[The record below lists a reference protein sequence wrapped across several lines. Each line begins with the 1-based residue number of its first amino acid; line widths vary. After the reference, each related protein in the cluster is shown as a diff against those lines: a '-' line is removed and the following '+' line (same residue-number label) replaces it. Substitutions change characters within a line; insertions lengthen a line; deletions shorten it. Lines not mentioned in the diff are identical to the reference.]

1 MDFGLMAAAGTAGT
15 TRQHPDEPPGGG
27 DTHGSGHPKQERS
40 AAAPSKVPSFLWR
53 SADSVPGKATML
65 SFSSSKSEEI
75 PFLSSAPAGEDSS
88 KTICFPLFESHQ
100 KRGPHSGAASSA
112 YAIGGLNESLRGGS
126 ARISGPFTPSQW
138 MELEHQALIYK
149 HMVANVP
156 IPSNLLIPLMKS
168 LNPYAFS
175 GLSPGS
181 YAPNWGWGAFHLG
194 LSANTDPEPGRC
206 RRTDGKK
213 WRCSRDAVPDQKYC
227 ERHIN
232 RGRHRSR
239 KPVEGQTGHA
249 VSGSTTS
256 KVSPIASSSASAAS
270 VISCDATSN
279 TFGAMKHHFNNTK
292 PSPANPS
299 THHLMNNRTQGHNPY
314 KESSQELGFGFPSS
328 DSVLNPLQRRP
339 FVNSHNSDTLLDFN
353 AHEQHLVHHFI
364 DGWTKEQSTCAP
376 ASWPTELKSDWT
388 QLSMSIPMASS
399 DFSSSSTSPRQE
411 KPTISPL
418 RLSRELEPFQM
429 GLGVSN
435 NGIADPIQK
444 PSTWIPVT
452 WGNSMGGPLG
462 EALNNT
468 YGSAGAGKTS
478 PNLNL
483 TTEMWSSSPYMGS
496 SPTGVLQKSSF
507 VSLSNSS
514 TASSPQDDN
523 KKVESAR
530 MCNDMVG
537 SSVVSSLSIPSL

>member
-1 MDFGLMAAAGTAGT
+1 MDFGLMTA
-15 TRQHPDEPPGGG
+15 RQQSDEPPGA
-27 DTHGSGHPKQERS
+27 HGSETP
-40 AAAPSKVPSFLWR
+40 APPSKVPSFLWR
-53 SADSVPGKATML
+53 SADTVPGKPTML
-65 SFSSSKSEEI
+65 SFSKSEEEI

-88 KTICFPLFESHQ
+88 KTICFPLFQSHQ
-100 KRGPHSGAASSA
+100 KRGPHSAAASSA

-156 IPSNLLIPLMKS
+156 IPSNLLIPLMKP

-194 LSANTDPEPGRC
+194 FSANTDPEPGRC

-256 KVSPIASSSASAAS
+256 KVSPIAASSSAPAAS
-270 VISCDATSN
+270 VISCDGTSN
-279 TFGAMKHHFNNTK
+279 SFGAMKHQFNNSK

-299 THHLMNNRTQGHNPY
+299 TDHLINNRTQGHSVISPSFVDLKSKDSTMSIQKQQNPY
-314 KESSQELGFGFPSS
+314 KESSQQSGFGFPSS
-328 DSVLNPLQRRP
+328 DSVPNPLQRRP
-339 FVNSHNSDTLLDFN
+339 FVNSHNSDTLLDFTGQ
-353 AHEQHLVHHFI
+353 ASHEQHLVHHFI
-364 DGWTKEQSTCAP
+364 DGWTKEQSPCAP

-399 DFSSSSTSPRQE
+399 DFSSSSSSPRQQ

-435 NGIADPIQK
+435 GIAAP
-444 PSTWIPVT
+444 IPVA

-462 EALNNT
+462 EVLNNT
-468 YGSAGAGKTS
+468 YTSTGAGKTS

-483 TTEMWSSSPYMGS
+483 TTEMWSMGS

-514 TASSPQDDN
+514 TASSPQ
-523 KKVESAR
+523 E
-530 MCNDMVG
+530 G
-537 SSVVSSLSIPSL
+537 